1 MEIWK
6 CMEEYEEYA
15 YYYQGVEGEGLKET
29 KITDIIS
36 STNNFPTEIDEDSL
50 WPIYK
55 NLK

>member
-15 YYYQGVEGEGLKET
+15 EEEYEEGLKET
-29 KITDIIS
+29 KTTDIIS
-36 STNNFPTEIDEDSL
+36 STNNFPTEMDEDSF

-55 NLK
+55 I